1 VQPSYVKVRT
11 GEREAYQ
18 QLRPREQPSVQVG
31 VCVRTRHTLYCVQG
45 GLVRYSSGGFSEAG
59 SRTLYWELGAEMTGD
74 KLTSYGGVF
83 KITLRYDGSG
93 SPPDSPMIIIRG
105 NDITLIH
112 MYKERIEPNRDIVIT
127 LRMYETEWM
136 REDRQPVL
144 RPHLLMTLAHLD
156 TVLVRA
162 THASSMRSSDL
173 LDAQIDYAVDADTR
187 QERAQAV
194 EQCRCPVGY
203 KGLSCEECAD
213 GYKRT
218 GGGLYL
224 GTCEPCQ
231 CNGHATTCDP
241 ETGACIDC
249 KHHTTGENCETCE
262 PGYTGDARRG
272 TPQDCQ
278 LMTSNV
284 PCDCH
289 NHSPRGCDSVGR
301 CLECE
306 HFTEGYHC
314 ERCKP
319 GHYGDATRG
328 TPYDCTKCPCP
339 GASECYLDPATN
351 EVVCKTC
358 PPGYTGNRCQE

>member
-1 VQPSYVKVRT
+1 
-11 GEREAYQ
+11 
-18 QLRPREQPSVQVG
+18 
-31 VCVRTRHTLYCVQG
+31 
-45 GLVRYSSGGFSEAG
+45 
-59 SRTLYWELGAEMTGD
+59 
-74 KLTSYGGVF
+74 
-83 KITLRYDGSG
+83 
-93 SPPDSPMIIIRG
+93 
-105 NDITLIH
+105 
-112 MYKERIEPNRDIVIT
+112 
-127 LRMYETEWM
+127 
-136 REDRQPVL
+136 
-144 RPHLLMTLAHLD
+144 
-156 TVLVRA
+156 
-162 THASSMRSSDL
+162 
-173 LDAQIDYAVDADTR
+173 
-187 QERAQAV
+187 
-194 EQCRCPVGY
+194 
-203 KGLSCEECAD
+203 
-213 GYKRT
+213 
-218 GGGLYL
+218 L

-278 LMTSNV
+278 LMSSNV

-358 PPGYTGNRCQE
+358 PPGYAGNRCQECAPGYTQDGNERLGDGRVKCKPIGQLGPGHIDYTNNRFHKQDPSGQDIHRH